1 MKETVTIT
9 SRNIYN
15 KQAYTVEL
23 QKLLMSTMPVKKVFT
38 RQRLGKY
45 FIYNTCMYLLY
56 KLYIHS
62 CYEIR

>member
-38 RQRLGKY
+38 RQILGKH
-45 FIYNTCMYLLY
+45 FIYMSAS
-56 KLYIHS
+56 YI
-62 CYEIR
+62 